1 MERSAVKN
9 SESSKDQLID
19 ATIALIQQSNGN
31 IDEITIRAIA
41 EKANVGV
48 GLVNYHFQSKENLIT
63 ICVQKMIE
71 QTVSSFTPEKT
82 ENQSDKERMA
92 AWAIQVFD
100 FLFANHAISRI
111 SILGD
116 LFHYEIDSNSIKT
129 QRGLMQAINA
139 DMTEADKRM
148 LSFILTSVMQTAFL
162 SSETSLEWLGF
173 DFALQKDRHEYIR
186 KLVSILFEGIENVE
200 KEG

>member
-1 MERSAVKN
+1 MKN

-71 QTVSSFTPEKT
+71 QTVSSFVPEKI

-116 LFHYEIDSNSIKT
+116 LFHYEIDSNSVKT

>member
-1 MERSAVKN
+1 MKN

-71 QTVSSFTPEKT
+71 QTVSSFVPEKI

-186 KLVSILFEGIENVE
+186 KLVSILFEGIGNVE

>member
-1 MERSAVKN
+1 MKN

-71 QTVSSFTPEKT
+71 QTVSSFVPEKIK
-82 ENQSDKERMA
+82 NQSDKERMA

-116 LFHYEIDSNSIKT
+116 LFHYEIDSNSVKT

-139 DMTEADKRM
+139 DMQEADKRM